1 MRHLVFSGYALNKA
15 YAVNYAGGVRQR
27 TLGLAALARPTSG
40 AGLYA
45 RLGLAAAHKALG
57 LQARRKSGFKI
68 DFKVDPAAPFSVRTV
83 PAFDLRK

>member
-1 MRHLVFSGYALNKA
+1 MSPMDEK
-15 YAVNYAGGVRQR
+15 
-27 TLGLAALARPTSG
+27 TLGLDTLAIHAGQAPDPTSG

-57 LQARRKSGFKI
+57 LQTRRKSGFRI